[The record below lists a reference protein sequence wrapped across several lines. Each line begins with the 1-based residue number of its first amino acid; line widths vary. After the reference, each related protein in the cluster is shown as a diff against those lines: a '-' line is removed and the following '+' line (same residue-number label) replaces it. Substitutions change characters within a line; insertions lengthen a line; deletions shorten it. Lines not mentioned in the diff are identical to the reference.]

1 MVNEKI
7 TMEKGLNETNRIGSI
22 SFTILRKLSW
32 IERQPKLLVIISV
45 LFVTACIG
53 FADFFT
59 GHELGFSIFYLFPI
73 LIAAWCVG
81 KRTGILLSFIAAVVW
96 LIADMQITAPYSH
109 SLISY
114 WNAFIR
120 LSFFAISSFMLSTL
134 RTVLEN
140 EKKLAATDYLTN
152 IPNSRSFYQAAEYEI
167 QRQRR
172 YKHPF
177 TVVYLDIDN
186 FKTINDQFG
195 HTTGDTLLRAVATVI
210 KNNIRAVD
218 ITARIAGDEF
228 IILLPETTSQ
238 SAHSVIK
245 KIRKNLLDAMQ
256 KNKWSVTF
264 SFGVVTFTDPPY
276 SVDKMIQK
284 TDELMYAAKRA
295 GKNSIKYG

>member
-1 MVNEKI
+1 MNVFSLLILKI
-7 TMEKGLNETNRIGSI
+7 LQWIDKQS
-22 SFTILRKLSW
+22 KLS
-32 IERQPKLLVIISV
+32 ITVSTLTLIV
-45 LFVTACIG
+45 LIG
-53 FADFFT
+53 FLDYIT

-96 LIADMQITAPYSH
+96 LIADMQITTPYSH
-109 SLISY
+109 SLIPY

-195 HTTGDTLLRAVATVI
+195 HTTGDTLLRTVATVI

-218 ITARIAGDEF
+218 IAARIAGDEF
-228 IILLPETTSQ
+228 IILLPETTGQ
-238 SAHSVIK
+238 SAHLVIE
-245 KIRKNLLDAMQ
+245 KIRKNLLDVMQ

-264 SFGVVTFTDPPY
+264 SFGVVTYTDPPH
-276 SVDKMIQK
+276 SVDKMIQRA
-284 TDELMYAAKRA
+284 DELMYAAKRA
-295 GKNSIKYG
+295 GKSSIKYA